1 MVIPVEMNRG
11 LVDGGNENFKIG
23 TGHVLPSPIPVPRAC
38 IYFYIILW
46 MRESGRELVL
56 GHNYPEIY
64 LLTANLCN
72 LLELYF

>member
-1 MVIPVEMNRG
+1 MELGMFPPAPCQPPPCPA
-11 LVDGGNENFKIG
+11 
-23 TGHVLPSPIPVPRAC
+23 LPTPPSQAC
-38 IYFYIILW
+38 IYFCIILW

>member
-1 MVIPVEMNRG
+1 MELGMSS
-11 LVDGGNENFKIG
+11 L
-23 TGHVLPSPIPVPRAC
+23 PIPPPPQAC
-38 IYFYIILW
+38 IYFCIILW
-46 MRESGRELVL
+46 MRESGHELVL

>member
-1 MVIPVEMNRG
+1 M
-11 LVDGGNENFKIG
+11 VDGVRHFRMEPGMPP
-23 TGHVLPSPIPVPRAC
+23 HLPTQPQAC
-38 IYFYIILW
+38 IYFCIILW
-46 MRESGRELVL
+46 MRESGHELVL

>member
-1 MVIPVEMNRG
+1 MVQVRTFRMELGMSS
-11 LVDGGNENFKIG
+11 
-23 TGHVLPSPIPVPRAC
+23 LPTPAPQAC
-38 IYFYIILW
+38 IYFCIILW
-46 MRESGRELVL
+46 MRESGHELVL